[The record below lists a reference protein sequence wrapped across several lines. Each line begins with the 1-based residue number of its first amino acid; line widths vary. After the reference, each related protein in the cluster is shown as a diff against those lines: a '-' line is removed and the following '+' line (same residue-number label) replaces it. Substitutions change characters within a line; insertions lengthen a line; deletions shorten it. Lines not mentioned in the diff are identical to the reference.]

1 MLRTVVSRALASR
14 APAAAR
20 AGGNTAW
27 RHTRLMS
34 TEEEPATLAAGAE
47 GEEGE
52 FAPSDEIKFESSEPR
67 YMTTLTFSEAG
78 LQAMIKKDIDRE
90 KVRPQTREFGG
101 IHRSRRAIPEPRS
114 VYAKFHVVR
123 QHSPETHHVA
133 PVSQTQSAAKIIGL
147 LGGRLQSY
155 HVTTTGDAN
164 AVVTYTFPKNHNV
177 QTLLYT
183 LMASGSYSKQRTVK
197 LMTWEDAAMSLK
209 QSRAIY
215 ANGGVSCNL
224 SLAVPKVDV

>member
-101 IHRSRRAIPEPRS
+101 IHRSRLAS
-114 VYAKFHVVR
+114 T
-123 QHSPETHHVA
+123 SPD
-133 PVSQTQSAAKIIGL
+133 PCTQNFTSFANKHQ
-147 LGGRLQSY
+147 RLTSRPSP
-155 HVTTTGDAN
+155 N
-164 AVVTYTFPKNHNV
+164 AVR
-177 QTLLYT
+177 
-183 LMASGSYSKQRTVK
+183 G
-197 LMTWEDAAMSLK
+197 EDHRSA
-209 QSRAIY
+209 R
-215 ANGGVSCNL
+215 G
-224 SLAVPKVDV
+224 

>member
-1 MLRTVVSRALASR
+1 M
-14 APAAAR
+14 
-20 AGGNTAW
+20 
-27 RHTRLMS
+27 
-34 TEEEPATLAAGAE
+34 
-47 GEEGE
+47 
-52 FAPSDEIKFESSEPR
+52 
-67 YMTTLTFSEAG
+67 
-78 LQAMIKKDIDRE
+78 
-90 KVRPQTREFGG
+90 
-101 IHRSRRAIPEPRS
+101 
-114 VYAKFHVVR
+114 
-123 QHSPETHHVA
+123 

-155 HVTTTGDAN
+155 YVTTTGDAN

-183 LMASGSYSKQRTVK
+183 LMASGSYSKQHTVK

>member
-90 KVRPQTREFGG
+90 KVRPQTREFRG
-101 IHRSRRAIPEPRS
+101 IRRSRLASPSPDRCTQNFTSFANKHQRLTSRPSVSRRSPRRRSS
-114 VYAKFHVVR
+114 VC
-123 QHSPETHHVA
+123 
-133 PVSQTQSAAKIIGL
+133 
-147 LGGRLQSY
+147 
-155 HVTTTGDAN
+155 
-164 AVVTYTFPKNHNV
+164 
-177 QTLLYT
+177 
-183 LMASGSYSKQRTVK
+183 SGVG
-197 LMTWEDAAMSLK
+197 
-209 QSRAIY
+209 SRATTSPPP
-215 ANGGVSCNL
+215 ATPTL
-224 SLAVPKVDV
+224 W

>member
-78 LQAMIKKDIDRE
+78 LQAMIKKNIDRE

-101 IHRSRRAIPEPRS
+101 IHRSRSPSPDPDPQN
-114 VYAKFHVVR
+114 FTHVAR
-123 QHSPETHHVA
+123 QHTPVTHSRRA
-133 PVSQTQSAAKIIGL
+133 
-147 LGGRLQSY
+147 RLP
-155 HVTTTGDAN
+155 N
-164 AVVTYTFPKNHNV
+164 AVR
-177 QTLLYT
+177 
-183 LMASGSYSKQRTVK
+183 G
-197 LMTWEDAAMSLK
+197 EDHRSA
-209 QSRAIY
+209 R
-215 ANGGVSCNL
+215 G
-224 SLAVPKVDV
+224 

>member
-90 KVRPQTREFGG
+90 KVRPQTREFRG
-101 IHRSRRAIPEPRS
+101 IHRYRLASPGAPIRERKISRRSPTNTRDSRRARLP
-114 VYAKFHVVR
+114 
-123 QHSPETHHVA
+123 
-133 PVSQTQSAAKIIGL
+133 TQSAAKIIGL

-177 QTLLYT
+177 QTLLFT
-183 LMASGSYSKQRTVK
+183 LMGSGSYSKQHTVK
-197 LMTWEDAAMSLK
+197 LMTWEDAAVSLK
-209 QSRAIY
+209 QTRAIY

>member
-78 LQAMIKKDIDRE
+78 LQAMIKRDIDRE

-114 VYAKFHVVR
+114 VYAKFHSFANTHQR
-123 QHSPETHHVA
+123 LITSRPSPKRSPRRRSSVC
-133 PVSQTQSAAKIIGL
+133 
-147 LGGRLQSY
+147 
-155 HVTTTGDAN
+155 
-164 AVVTYTFPKNHNV
+164 
-177 QTLLYT
+177 
-183 LMASGSYSKQRTVK
+183 SGVG
-197 LMTWEDAAMSLK
+197 
-209 QSRAIY
+209 SRATTSPPP
-215 ANGGVSCNL
+215 AT
-224 SLAVPKVDV
+224 PTPW

>member
-14 APAAAR
+14 ASAAAR

-47 GEEGE
+47 GEESE

-114 VYAKFHVVR
+114 VFPKFHVVR
-123 QHSPETHHVA
+123 QHTPETLITSR
-133 PVSQTQSAAKIIGL
+133 PS
-147 LGGRLQSY
+147 
-155 HVTTTGDAN
+155 
-164 AVVTYTFPKNHNV
+164 PKRSPRRRSSV
-177 QTLLYT
+177 C
-183 LMASGSYSKQRTVK
+183 SGVG
-197 LMTWEDAAMSLK
+197 
-209 QSRAIY
+209 SRATTSPPP
-215 ANGGVSCNL
+215 AT
-224 SLAVPKVDV
+224 PTPW

>member
-90 KVRPQTREFGG
+90 KVRPQTREFRG
-101 IHRSRRAIPEPRS
+101 IRRSRLAIPEPRS

-123 QHSPETHHVA
+123 QQTPETHVA
-133 PVSQTQSAAKIIGL
+133 PVRLPTQSAAKIIGL

-183 LMASGSYSKQRTVK
+183 PHGVGFVL
-197 LMTWEDAAMSLK
+197 EAAHGE
-209 QSRAIY
+209 AHDV
-215 ANGGVSCNL
+215 GGCRHVPE
-224 SLAVPKVDV
+224 AVPGDLRQRRGELQPVPRGAQG